1 MAYERLLDKSIKPT
15 HDELKNWLGETVDL
29 WETIHDFIT
38 QNYDFNKELAFF
50 SKNYGWTVRYRKA
63 KKTLASFF
71 PEKSAFSVLLVL
83 GKDEAEKVNQIRT
96 ELNKDFLTV
105 FENTEQLHDGRW
117 LWIRILN
124 QDDLDTLIKVLMIKR
139 KMKKNYEAQHTI

>member
-1 MAYERLLDKSIKPT
+1 MAYERLLDKLNKPT
-15 HDELKNWLGETVDL
+15 HDEIKNWLGETVDL
-29 WETIHDFIT
+29 WDTIHDFIS

-71 PEKSAFSVLLVL
+71 PENSAFSVLLVL
-83 GKDEAEKVNQIRT
+83 GKDEAEKVNLIRT
-96 ELNKDFLTV
+96 ELNDNFMTV
-105 FENTEQLHDGRW
+105 FNNTEQLHDGRW

-124 QDDLDTLIKVLMIKR
+124 QDDLDTLIKVLLIKR
-139 KMKKNYEAQHTI
+139 KTKK